1 MTTHRTSLVSFV
13 PLPTHA
19 ALRVSDIVEVIVE
32 HIASTD
38 GSTTQEKAAHEDLIT
53 LSTLNR
59 VFSAPALDQL
69 WTDADVRSLARVM
82 PADTCH
88 TYAVERS
95 YWEHFQ
101 GTGLV
106 DAGACAVEQLLSGR
120 FFFYSRRVR
129 RLAWAGAR
137 RFVAHSVLAFWLRA
151 RETLFPRLVGH
162 CFVPGEALYMC
173 YFRQMPEYHVY
184 PVTSVKVVIGP
195 AFARLLN
202 ARNYDMEF
210 LAEMTAPVGPYP
222 TLVHFECTLADGV
235 RLEPGIE
242 LALGG
247 MLRALLHGAPL
258 LRDVHSRDI
267 LLRTALLHLA
277 TAPELRRL
285 SIGAVQADIK
295 EPLPPHSFQA
305 LEDIDIMER
314 PHADAGAH
322 TTLEFF
328 AREPSSAL
336 RCARLGAPDHGALT
350 LQAWET
356 LTRGVG
362 VHTSLARLSLDFS
375 LTGTREMSHAER
387 AAALWRILEP
397 LAALVQLE
405 YLRLC
410 GAHAFVLPEERVL
423 ELLSH
428 WPHLRVWSN
437 MSVGRE
443 GASSLRPLH
452 EKWLPPAHA
461 YLPLS
466 MRALMRVMLQH
477 PLLLEL
483 PVGAQCGSLPGDGL
497 VQEVEALKHSYGG
510 PVRLEDYDEDQV
522 EEVEEI
528 MERCFPHVRYGE
540 SMTL

>member
-1 MTTHRTSLVSFV
+1 MTSHRTSLVSFV
-13 PLPTHA
+13 PLPTHP
-19 ALRVSDIVEVIVE
+19 ALCVSDIVEVIVE

-38 GSTTQEKAAHEDLIT
+38 GSTTQAKAAHEDLIT

-69 WTDADVRSLARVM
+69 WTDADVRGLARVM

-106 DAGACAVEQLLSGR
+106 DAGACVVEQLLNGR

-137 RFVAHSVLAFWLRA
+137 RFVAHSLLAFWLRA
-151 RETLFPRLVGH
+151 RETIFPRLVGH

-173 YFRQMPEYHVY
+173 YFRQMPEYHVC
-184 PVTSVKVVIGP
+184 PVTSVKIVIGP

-202 ARNYDMEF
+202 ARNYDVEY

-235 RLEPGIE
+235 RLEPAIE

-258 LRDVHSRDI
+258 LRDVDSRDI

-277 TAPELRRL
+277 TGPDLRRL
-285 SIGAVQADIK
+285 AIGAVQADIK
-295 EPLPPHSFQA
+295 ELLPPHSFQA
-305 LEDIDIMER
+305 LEDIDIIER
-314 PHADAGAH
+314 PRADACVH
-322 TTLEFF
+322 TILEFF
-328 AREPSSAL
+328 ARAPSSAL
-336 RCARLGAPDHGALT
+336 RCARLGAPDHRALT
-350 LQAWET
+350 LQET

-362 VHTSLARLSLDFS
+362 AHTSLARLSLDFS
-375 LTGTREMSHAER
+375 FTGTREMSHAER
-387 AAALWRILEP
+387 AAASWRILEP

-428 WPHLRVWSN
+428 WPRLRAWSN

-522 EEVEEI
+522 DEVEEI

-540 SMTL
+540 PMTL